1 MKKMS
6 VAVRGVALLAVVGC
20 AAPALALPI
29 NGRVRVFTYTVDP
42 NGNAMAPA
50 DPAIAADFQFA
61 NAIWNQIGISYLNDG
76 NQTIAVNTPAVAAG
90 WNRVS
95 FNNTLNT
102 AARARPNG
110 FAYYIVDNYKANTGV
125 LATTW
130 SQDDVGQTVSDGDG
144 GGGPAGPSN
153 AITTRTIVARQTR
166 GGSDVM
172 AHEFGHMLSN
182 TYEWRTSEK
191 NGVNGEAHSNL
202 ANNLMLPNVANPAIG
217 AVWPAGASSQITHSI
232 GKRGFNSGNGAR
244 VPFITASYN
253 DGAGGG
259 VAGNTMFDT
268 INRDGIQISMGQNS
282 STSVDSV
289 DWGNTLSITKP
300 TVGGTRT
307 YSVDQTARRE
317 QMSKESLAFFVT
329 SPSAL
334 TTAAD
339 LAQGW
344 SFGAIG
350 VESLD
355 GMYAPFSSISVSMRG
370 WSDILGN
377 NSSASNGGVGDVID
391 PTKYS
396 VSGSINAF
404 GQLTFN
410 VFFFSADAVVLNGY
424 RDLQIVTTVNWVPA
438 PTSAGLLA
446 ISGLLAARRRRR

>member
-1 MKKMS
+1 MINMS
-6 VAVRGVALLAVVGC
+6 VAVRVCSLLAVVGC

-29 NGRVRVFTYTVDP
+29 NGRVRVFTYTVNP
-42 NGNAMAPA
+42 AGNAMAPA

-76 NQTIAVNTPAVAAG
+76 NQTIAVNTPAGAAG

-102 AARARPNG
+102 AARARTSG
-110 FAYYIVDNYKANTGV
+110 FAYYIVDNYKGNTGV
-125 LATTW
+125 LGTTW

-166 GGSDVM
+166 GASDVM

-182 TYEWRTSEK
+182 RYTWRTAEAS
-191 NGVNGEAHSNL
+191 GLAHSNL
-202 ANNLMLPNVANPAIG
+202 GNNLMLPNPTNPGIG
-217 AVWPAGASSQITHSI
+217 AVWPAGTSSQIAHTI
-232 GKRGFNSGNGAR
+232 GRRGFNSGDGAR

-259 VAGNTMFDT
+259 TAGNTMFDT
-268 INRDGIQISMGQNS
+268 INRDSIQITMNQNN
-282 STSVDSV
+282 STTVDSV

-307 YSVDQTARRE
+307 YSVDETARRE
-317 QMSKESLAFFVT
+317 QMSKESLSFFIT
-329 SPSAL
+329 SPTAL
-334 TTAAD
+334 TTAGD

-350 VESLD
+350 IESLD
-355 GMYAPFSSISVSMRG
+355 GMYTPFYGVSASIRG

-396 VSGSINAF
+396 VSGVINSS
-404 GQLTFN
+404 GQLSFS

-424 RDLQIVTTVNWVPA
+424 RDLQIVTTVAWVPA
-438 PTSAGLLA
+438 PGAAGLLA
-446 ISGLLAARRRRR
+446 MSGLLAARRKRR